1 LLAITWTTYDH
12 ANCAL
17 AGAGCPAR
25 WKDVRIPTYG
35 FAAVWLRNPTG
46 ECEYQRRC
54 SVTLVSRGAD
64 YAVRAALDVASQPA
78 DGRTVTGQIARR
90 QDIPVAFLSKVVAQL
105 TQAGVLRT
113 HRGAAGGVYL
123 GRSAEEINLLQ
134 IIEAV
139 QGPIVIN
146 DCTGPYNGC
155 PRADSCPACRVFEE
169 AQRLLH
175 EALREATLADLTSAA
190 RH

>member
-1 LLAITWTTYDH
+1 MPI
-12 ANCAL
+12 
-17 AGAGCPAR
+17 
-25 WKDVRIPTYG
+25 
-35 FAAVWLRNPTG
+35 G
-46 ECEYQRRC
+46 ECECQRRC

-64 YAVRAALDVASQPA
+64 YAVRAAIDVASQSE
-78 DGRTVTGQIARR
+78 DRRTVTGQIARR

-123 GRSAEEINLLQ
+123 GRPAEEISLLQ

-139 QGPIVIN
+139 QGPIVVN
-146 DCTGPYNGC
+146 DCTGPYDGC
-155 PRADSCPACRVFEE
+155 ARAGACPACRVFEE
-169 AQRLLH
+169 AQKLLH
-175 EALREATLADLTSAA
+175 EALREATLADLARAA